1 MRSRIRIGLT
11 WKIAVI
17 TGALLM
23 GLAGTILLVALRQ
36 QEDLIMDYSLQEIQ
50 AKLDPVERKTEQ
62 IRFYGAA
69 LETLQEIKP
78 YYIDK
83 SDTDDATDRWRNFD
97 RDQLEQIRSR
107 LKASLSARGE
117 GMGDA
122 EFNQILYLA
131 SYVQKAR
138 EQTRNAEEAQ
148 VEAIL
153 QGYTQVGRALDWK
166 ILQHT
171 GYRETLR
178 STFEGLESRY
188 RIQTVGLFFQ
198 AYFDTSLLSPARDI
212 DFDIQEVQRQLYQ
225 EDIDP
230 DRRAALYETLQ
241 GLLQRRNR
249 LNRLGNPEINLLQPG
264 TNEEIRATLDSV
276 RDAYYSK
283 NPATEVHHHTYSTE
297 ENQYLISTRT
307 LFMKPEISERARII
321 IATKEAADN
330 QIWARYLAQEEKI
343 NQRLK
348 GIIEQLK
355 AIRSSEGSEKP
366 YALLRN
372 SDFQTLYR
380 EYEKVRSEKRAA
392 LEEAMTASTALDRQ
406 TLEGLEEKKEDTAR
420 AIEESERR
428 IKELQGRIQTLKE
441 KNQEA
446 SDTTSPPEAADE
458 NRKPTNTAEQAETD
472 PSLELLQQLEDETR
486 NLQALKQRL
495 PQIETQIKE
504 FFPRSSRIGDAYWH
518 LTDAMLIDRA
528 VLDFV
533 YDPTTYFSYE
543 GSRLNRD
550 NSQKKWEAMRNWI
563 RTACAEVSSCGNVY
577 LPYLAGN
584 GQWIRPRRAL
594 EDIMWKY
601 DTMPSTDL
609 AQSALFEN
617 TAAFTRIFSDRS
629 GIDSALL
636 SERHRLLDMALSIG
650 LRMVLV
656 ALLISLFFVRRIKSI
671 IYSVE
676 QVGAGNLKTVFH
688 YPGNDELGTLAG
700 TLNQMTRDLR
710 HRQSMIQEISAAE
723 QIQNQLLPAE
733 LPANFTQHLGF
744 GFLYRASSGVGG
756 DYFDFIEIDERRLA
770 FCIADVTGHGPGP
783 AMIMAMMRSHLHSLI
798 QLGKSAPG
806 EILQSLNDRLYSET
820 PSHVFIT
827 MLLGVY
833 DKQSNEIQ
841 YGSAGHNRG
850 LMFRYETESV
860 ETLPAGGLPLGL
872 EDRETFSTVLEVH
885 STKLNPGDM
894 FFQYTDGINEATN
907 SAGAQFGTTRIEKI
921 LAATGKKKI
930 DTVLRSMVS
939 NLETFTGKKVMKD
952 GPTELADDIAMIV
965 FRRLV

>member
-1 MRSRIRIGLT
+1 MRSRLRIGLT
-11 WKIAVI
+11 WKIALI

-23 GLAGTILLVALRQ
+23 GLAGTVLLVALRQ

-50 AKLDPVERKTEQ
+50 GKLDPVERKTEQ
-62 IRFYGAA
+62 IRFYGAT

-83 SDTDDATDRWRNFD
+83 SESEDATDRWRNFD
-97 RDQLEQIRSR
+97 REQLEQIQTR

-122 EFNQILYLA
+122 EFNQIMNLA

-138 EQTRNAEEAQ
+138 EQTRKARGGE

-212 DFDIQEVQRQLYQ
+212 DFDIQEIQRQLYQ
-225 EDIDP
+225 DGMEP

-264 TNEEIRATLDSV
+264 TNQEIRATLDSV
-276 RDAYYSK
+276 RNAYYSK
-283 NPATEVHHHTYSTE
+283 KPATDIHHHTYSTE
-297 ENQYLISTRT
+297 ENEYLISTRT

-321 IATKEAADN
+321 LSTGDAADS
-330 QIWARYLAQEEKI
+330 QIWARYLGAEEKI

-348 GIIEQLK
+348 GIIEQLR
-355 AIRSSEGSEKP
+355 AIRNADGSEKP

-372 SDFQTLYR
+372 TDFQTLYR
-380 EYEKVRSEKRAA
+380 EYENVRNEKQTA
-392 LEEAMTASTALDRQ
+392 LEEAMMASTALDRQ
-406 TLEGLEEKKEDTAR
+406 TLEGLEEKKADTAE
-420 AIEESERR
+420 AIEQSQKRM
-428 IKELQGRIQTLKE
+428 KELQSKIQSLKE
-441 KNQEA
+441 KRANA
-446 SDTTSPPEAADE
+446 PEAQAQTEESNGSENSGNAEAEAEAD
-458 NRKPTNTAEQAETD
+458 PL
-472 PSLELLQQLEDETR
+472 LELEQQLEDEAR

-504 FFPRSSRIGDAYWH
+504 FFPRSRRIGDAYWH
-518 LTDAMLIDRA
+518 LSDAMLMDDAIME
-528 VLDFV
+528 FV

-550 NSQKKWEAMRNWI
+550 TRQKKWEAMRSWI

-584 GQWIRPRRAL
+584 GQWVRPRRVL

-601 DTMPSTDL
+601 DTMPSTEL
-609 AQSALFEN
+609 AQNALFEN

-629 GIDSALL
+629 GIDRALL

-656 ALLISLFFVRRIKSI
+656 ALLISLFFVRRIKNI
-671 IYSVE
+671 IGGVE

-688 YPGNDELGTLAG
+688 YPGNDELGTLAS

-723 QIQNQLLPAE
+723 QIQNQLLPSE
-733 LPANFTQHLGF
+733 LPANFTDYLGF

-798 QLGKSAPG
+798 QLGKSSPG

-833 DKQSNEIQ
+833 DKESHQIH

-850 LMFRYETESV
+850 LMFRYEGETV

-872 EDRETFSTVLEVH
+872 EDRETFSMVLEVH
-885 STKLNPGDM
+885 STTLNPGDM

-907 SAGAQFGTTRIEKI
+907 ASGTQFGTTRIEKI
-921 LAATGKKKI
+921 LAATGKKKT

-939 NLETFTGKKVMKD
+939 NLESFTGKKVMKD

-965 FRRLV
+965 FRRIK